1 MECSLADIDTDL
13 LLQKDLVTLDEAV
26 RTANNAVLLAINAI
40 SILTSVS
47 FPFWFIVSL
56 LELVILSFIFYL
68 LVYSGCPQK
77 AFGLDAEQY
86 ERTEYY

>member
-1 MECSLADIDTDL
+1 MECNLADIDTDL

-26 RTANNAVLLAINAI
+26 RTANNAVLLAINAV

-47 FPFWFIVSL
+47 FLFWFIVSL
-56 LELVILSFIFYL
+56 LEWVILCFILYHL
-68 LVYSGCPQK
+68 LFSGCPQE
-77 AFGLDAEQY
+77 AFRLDAEQY